1 MHAGRECVT
10 GTLRASRSRDRGE
23 EERTRAGDG
32 GGQDQRPPGQTLGEA
47 RQHRGLQAQDED
59 DRRHA
64 VRAAARVP
72 HDREGALPRPASAE
86 PVARVG
92 EPVEVQASGQR
103 RPQRDQQHGADARR
117 HDAVDRERRE
127 GQTRAEREPDHGEPA
142 GRPAEVA
149 GDAAPR
155 ERQDRQVAEG
165 DQRASE
171 GVHGRA
177 DGRRVVA

>member
-1 MHAGRECVT
+1 LAT
-10 GTLRASRSRDRGE
+10 A
-23 EERTRAGDG
+23 
-32 GGQDQRPPGQTLGEA
+32 GQDRARQKEA
-47 RQHRGLQAQDED
+47 RQHRGLQAQDD

-64 VRAAARVP
+64 VRAAARVL
-72 HDREGALPRPASAE
+72 HDREGALPRPTSAE

-92 EPVEVQASGQR
+92 EPVEVQASGQN
-103 RPQRDQQHGADARR
+103 RPQRDQQHGADAGR

-127 GQTRAEREPDHGEPA
+127 GQTPAERHTDHREPA

-149 GDAAPR
+149 GNAAPR

-171 GVHGRA
+171 GVHGRGTA
-177 DGRRVVA
+177 RVVA